1 MRCKQTF
8 SDNSTAGKS
17 CKNNATIVITDK
29 DATSLPTSPH
39 TTSSE
44 VIVIDDAGDTELS
57 ELWLRIEGI
66 PLYNTDKQIILN
78 GQWLW
83 GTHLSAVQFLLKKQ
97 FPDLK
102 GLEDCIFV
110 LCEGNI
116 LMPGSEQILH
126 VNGNHWITVSTM
138 DPSSDVTIYGSL
150 HFTLHQSKKS
160 LLAQLIKTPKKHIT
174 VRFAKY

>member
-1 MRCKQTF
+1 MEVVTSSNKSILIHKTTAIWLFQEGERISSDQLFRVRCKQPF

-17 CKNNATIVITDK
+17 CKNNATIVITGK
-29 DATSLPTSPH
+29 DAISLPTSPH

-44 VIVIDDAGDTELS
+44 VIVIDDAGDAEFS
-57 ELWLRIEGI
+57 ELWLRNEGI

-102 GLEDCIFV
+102 GLEDCTFV
-110 LCEGNI
+110 LREGNI
-116 LMPGSEQILH
+116 IIPGNVQFLH
-126 VNGNHWITVSTM
+126 VR
-138 DPSSDVTIYGSL
+138 
-150 HFTLHQSKKS
+150 K
-160 LLAQLIKTPKKHIT
+160 
-174 VRFAKY
+174 